1 MIGLAGAGSPVTGVG
16 GLYYMLLFAISI
28 VLRLYRRSTRSM
40 RKSRIVVFAIVMVY
54 FIIILS
60 ILQTFRIIDIG
71 ETLSSLLTSLNIQT

>member
-1 MIGLAGAGSPVTGVG
+1 
-16 GLYYMLLFAISI
+16 
-28 VLRLYRRSTRSM
+28 M